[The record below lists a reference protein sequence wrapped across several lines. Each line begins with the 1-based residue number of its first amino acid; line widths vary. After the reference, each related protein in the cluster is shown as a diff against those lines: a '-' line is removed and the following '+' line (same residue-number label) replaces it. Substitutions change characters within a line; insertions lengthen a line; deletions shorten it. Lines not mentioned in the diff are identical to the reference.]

1 MNHPPCTS
9 ADEPAQTDI
18 ASGIRNTLSQLDNL
32 DRETAGYLNSLAF
45 ILQRVAAADENICP
59 EEVDRME
66 QILIDHASLSLP
78 QAVLTVE
85 IAKHRRQLADC
96 CCAYQAS
103 RELRSR
109 LDGEARQRL
118 SRFLESVA
126 EADGLVLATEQA
138 EIRQIAAEIGISA
151 GESATS

>member
-1 MNHPPCTS
+1 MNHLQSTS
-9 ADEPAQTDI
+9 AEEPAQTDLT
-18 ASGIRNTLSQLDNL
+18 SGIRGALSQLDDL
-32 DRETAGYLNSLAF
+32 DRETADYLQSLAF
-45 ILQRVAAADENICP
+45 ILQRVAAADEHICR

-96 CCAYQAS
+96 CCRYQTS
-103 RELRSR
+103 RELRAR
-109 LDGEARQRL
+109 LDGDARRRL

-126 EADGLVLATEQA
+126 EADGLVLATEEA
-138 EIRQIAAEIGISA
+138 EIRQIVAELGVTA
-151 GESATS
+151 GESAAL